1 MGKNTLVTMSAD
13 QFKKYIDEAYER
25 GKAKGRAEAL
35 EEMKCG
41 KKTHKTV
48 KLDGDE
54 EYKANIVEE

>member
-1 MGKNTLVTMSAD
+1 MGRSTLVTMSAD

-35 EEMKCG
+35 EEMKCD

-48 KLDGDE
+48 KLDGE

>member
-1 MGKNTLVTMSAD
+1 MGRSTLVTMSAD

-35 EEMKCG
+35 EEMKCV
-41 KKTHKTV
+41 KKTRKTV
-48 KLDGDE
+48 KMDGE